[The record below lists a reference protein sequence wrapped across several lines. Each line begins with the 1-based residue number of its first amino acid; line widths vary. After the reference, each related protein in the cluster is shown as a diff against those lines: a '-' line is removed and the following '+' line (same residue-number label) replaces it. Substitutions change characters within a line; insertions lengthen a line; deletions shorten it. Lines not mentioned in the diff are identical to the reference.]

1 MKDDEDKD
9 NNEGFENFAEE
20 DEDFKDK
27 GNPVFLEVF
36 STSLLLMQSFMAA
49 SIRHFYVLSYMSSF
63 GEKD

>member
-27 GNPVFLEVF
+27 GNPFWMFCAF
-36 STSLLLMQSFMAA
+36 SFPLLMPRM
-49 SIRHFYVLSYMSSF
+49 HYPYF
-63 GEKD
+63 GNVNFEGWRRQR